1 MRLENRLKDILVR
14 RGIKQVW
21 LAEKAG
27 VNRNTITNLV
37 NGSEPKLSLAYK
49 VAEALGMTV
58 YDIWPQQ

>member
-49 VAEALGMTV
+49 VNG
-58 YDIWPQQ
+58 